1 MALKVAIRV
10 DGNRHIG
17 LGHMFRMLH
26 LAEHLTGDAGAEVRF
41 LVLQSSLDSEVARF
55 LHEAGLHIDVVSRPG
70 DPWQEDR
77 ELLQRA
83 LQAQNSDVVIVDII
97 QPDLEDDDLNLNQE
111 FRPVGPEPTIE
122 AIQGLDVTTVLVSDR
137 FDRYAPDV
145 DLLVNS
151 CPAQKYSW
159 YQGLERPRM
168 LLGTDAYILAPSM
181 TALATAPRP
190 PGHTPPRL
198 AVFFGGNDHRGF
210 LQRVLPELLERTGE
224 AEIEAALG
232 AATPNAE
239 EIARDLS
246 RQGLT
251 AHCRLPDMGPFLLRA
266 DLALVTCGNTLF
278 DLAALGTPS
287 LALATRPRQRVT
299 AEFLQNRGCCRF
311 LGLHDQE
318 YLPALRD
325 ALDTLLHAPA
335 LLGKMSRRGKETV
348 SPHGALTIID
358 TITLVHRDRSHAT

>member
-26 LAEHLTGDAGAEVRF
+26 LAEHLTRDAGAEVRF
-41 LVLQSSLDSEVARF
+41 FVLRSSLDSEAARF
-55 LHEAGLHIDVVSRPG
+55 LHDSGLHIEVVSRPG

-83 LQAQNSDVVIVDII
+83 LRAQNSDVVIVDII

-151 CPAQKYSW
+151 CPAQQYSW

-168 LLGTDAYILAPSM
+168 LLGTDAYILAP
-181 TALATAPRP
+181 TLVRLAAEPRP
-190 PGHTPPRL
+190 EPGRPPRL

-210 LQRVLPELLERTGE
+210 LDMTLPVLLDHRHQLH
-224 AEIEAALG
+224 IDIALG
-232 AATPNAE
+232 AATPDGEAA
-239 EIARDLS
+239 ARALRVLGLS
-246 RQGLT
+246 ATWLI
-251 AHCRLPDMGPFLLRA
+251 PDMAELFASA
-266 DLALVTCGNTLF
+266 DMALVTSGNTLF
-278 DLAALGTPS
+278 DLAALGVPS
-287 LALATRPRQRVT
+287 LAVATRDRQRLT
-299 AEFLQNRGCCRF
+299 AEFFQDQGCSLY
-311 LGLHDQE
+311 LGRHDE
-318 YLPALRD
+318 DVPSRLDR
-325 ALDTLLHAPA
+325 ALDRLCSDQDLLAT
-335 LLGKMSRRGKETV
+335 MSRCGRNTARPDAVARIMDAIEAVAPKVGV
-348 SPHGALTIID
+348 
-358 TITLVHRDRSHAT
+358 